1 VRHHLGKVA
10 PKQAYAKFTANLRR
24 LPQARAVIV
33 ALAVEG
39 LFIAKQLEEI
49 SALLP
54 AQNLGWAFPNE
65 TTAALLLQTQSGI
78 QNLVLEYRAPSPALY
93 LSRAKLSGEP
103 RNAFQRGLEL
113 RAKGDLQAIAQLK
126 LDRVVW
132 LEFAPSKGFVSTEAI
147 RLLFELTGRNANLLL
162 LEPQTSPVLSL
173 DRGGAAEQPG
183 GLHHGNND
191 DLSHQP
197 LHAKIILAAREI
209 TTTRNRFRTVRTG
222 GVYTPPPPYQKL
234 DPRYATDAELE
245 TALANLPVPSWG
257 KHIDGLGPTLLRE
270 LEHRLEQQ
278 GNPVAAL
285 RDLVANP
292 SLSSLATLS
301 EQAKARAQAERTSAL
316 QHLLRE
322 PLQKR
327 LKLLEKQHQDLNRAE
342 ENALLAL
349 EWREHAETLL
359 AYSRLV
365 PSGASQTELP
375 SLYGADTVQI
385 ALEPT
390 LSAAQNANLLFAK
403 AKRREEVLTKLL
415 LREPERQAQ
424 FAQTQALLNDLETA
438 SESRLR
444 ELLEQHNPN
453 PEAPPPVGMRYRTS
467 GGFEVLV
474 GRNSKE
480 NELLTHRIASSL
492 DLWFHVQGY
501 PGSHTILRAKQ
512 KEVPFS
518 DILEAAAIA
527 AHHSKARGSTNVAV
541 DYLFAKN
548 VWKPKGAKA
557 GAVYFTQQKTV
568 VVEPKLPT

>member
-1 VRHHLGKVA
+1 MSLAGDNTGQLEQSFRDSSCTFIWKLYRKTHRMSW
-10 PKQAYAKFTANLRR
+10 YS
-24 LPQARAVIV
+24 PQT
-33 ALAVEG
+33 VEG

-49 SALLP
+49 AALLP

-65 TTAALLLQTQSGI
+65 TSAALLLQTPSGI

-93 LSRAKLSGEP
+93 LSRAKLSGEA

-113 RAKGDLQAIAQLK
+113 RAKGDLLQLAQLK

-132 LEFAPSKGFVSTEAI
+132 LEFAPSKGFVSTQAV

-162 LEPQTSPVLSL
+162 LETDDTAHHVNTAQHANTSPT
-173 DRGGAAEQPG
+173 
-183 GLHHGNND
+183 N
-191 DLSHQP
+191 
-197 LHAKIILAAREI
+197 AKIILAAREI
-209 TTTRNRFRTVRTG
+209 TGSRNRFRTVRTG
-222 GVYTPPPPYQKL
+222 GIYTPPPPYQKL
-234 DPRYATDAELE
+234 DPRHATDTELE
-245 TALANLPVPSWG
+245 TALAKLPVPDWV

-292 SLSSLATLS
+292 SLSSLASLS
-301 EQAKARAQAERTSAL
+301 EQAKARSQAERVATL

-322 PLQKR
+322 PLLKR
-327 LKLLEKQHQDLNRAE
+327 LKLLEKQHQDLSRAE
-342 ENALLAL
+342 ENAVLAL

-359 AYSRLV
+359 AYSHLV

-375 SLYGADTVQI
+375 SLYGSGAVQI
-385 ALEPT
+385 PLEPT
-390 LSAAQNANLLFAK
+390 LSAAQNANLLFQK
-403 AKRREEVLTKLL
+403 AKRREEVLAKLL
-415 LREPERQAQ
+415 VREPERQAQ
-424 FAQTQALLNDLETA
+424 FAQTQALFSQLETA
-438 SESRLR
+438 SESHLR
-444 ELLEQHNPN
+444 QLLEQHNPN
-453 PEAPPPVGMRYRTS
+453 PEAPPPVGMRYRTTN
-467 GGFEVLV
+467 GFEVLV

-480 NELLTHRIASSL
+480 NELLTHRIANSL
-492 DLWFHVQGY
+492 DVWFHVQGY
-501 PGSHTILRAKQ
+501 PGSHTILRARQ

-518 DILEAAAIA
+518 DILEAASIA
-527 AHHSKARGSTNVAV
+527 AHHSKARGSTQVAV

-568 VVEPKLPT
+568 VVEPKLPA